1 MVASTSLIESSTKI
15 EKQKYINE
23 NDILNIINELIKNLT
38 ESKEEETK
46 KYDILLNYIESIFTS
61 ENFNKSKIDNGE
73 DELFEIE
80 KVLVTFTTIENQ
92 KNNINNNLTTID
104 FDDCELILRQ

>member
-1 MVASTSLIESSTKI
+1 MVASTSLIELSTKI

-46 KYDILLNYIESIFTS
+46 KYDIILDYIESIFTS
-61 ENFNKSKIDNGE
+61 ENFNKSK
-73 DELFEIE
+73 
-80 KVLVTFTTIENQ
+80 
-92 KNNINNNLTTID
+92 
-104 FDDCELILRQ
+104 

>member
-46 KYDILLNYIESIFTS
+46 KYDILLNYIESIITS
-61 ENFNKSKIDNGE
+61 
-73 DELFEIE
+73 
-80 KVLVTFTTIENQ
+80 
-92 KNNINNNLTTID
+92 
-104 FDDCELILRQ
+104 